1 MGIPNEKERGSI
13 LVTIMSGM
21 RVEEGSVDVERI
33 AGRTEGFSGADLSV
47 LMRTA
52 GLNAVM
58 RGGGSVG
65 GGDVEEALGTVK
77 RSLTDAMVS
86 VVRDWKVNNLS

>member
-1 MGIPNEKERGSI
+1 MW
-13 LVTIMSGM
+13 
-21 RVEEGSVDVERI
+21 
-33 AGRTEGFSGADLSV
+33 
-47 LMRTA
+47 
-52 GLNAVM
+52 
-58 RGGGSVG
+58 G

>member
-58 RGGGSVG
+58 RGGGSV
-65 GGDVEEALGTVK
+65 EEALGTVK